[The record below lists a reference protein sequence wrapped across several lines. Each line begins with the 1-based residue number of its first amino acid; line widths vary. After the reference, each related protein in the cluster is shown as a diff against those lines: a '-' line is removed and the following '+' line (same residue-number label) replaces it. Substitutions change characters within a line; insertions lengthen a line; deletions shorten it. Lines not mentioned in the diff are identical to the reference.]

1 MKKIFLLLAIT
12 VAIVSCKNAEDKKS
26 DTENTA
32 TEAALNVQIYK
43 GEFLY
48 LADAAVLKGD
58 NFIYG
63 VTIDDTMQQLADQV
77 KSIKKDDFDMVPVI
91 VKGSLS
97 KKAEGA
103 EGWDEIITITEI
115 INVSSTPSEADIKIE
130 ENKS

>member
-1 MKKIFLLLAIT
+1 MKNIFLLLAL
-12 VAIVSCKNAEDKKS
+12 AIATVSCKNTEDKK
-26 DTENTA
+26 TEINSSEETAVNTR
-32 TEAALNVQIYK
+32 TFE

-63 VTIDDTMQQLADQV
+63 VTIDDTMHQLADQV
-77 KSIKKDDFDMVPVI
+77 KSVKQDDFDMVPVI

-115 INVSSTPSEADIKIE
+115 VNVSKTPSEADIKIE

>member
-12 VAIVSCKNAEDKKS
+12 VAIISCKNAEDKKS
-26 DTENTA
+26 ESENTA

-115 INVSSTPSEADIKIE
+115 INVSNTPSEADIKIE

>member
-1 MKKIFLLLAIT
+1 MKKIFLLLVIAI
-12 VAIVSCKNAEDKKS
+12 AIVSCKNAEDKKS
-26 DTENTA
+26 ETENNVA
-32 TEAALNVQIYK
+32 EAAVNVQMFK

-63 VTIDDTMQQLADQV
+63 VTIDETMHQLADQV
-77 KSIKKDDFDMVPVI
+77 KSIKKDEFDMVPVI
-91 VKGSLS
+91 VKGNIT
-97 KKAEGA
+97 KKPEGA

-115 INVSSTPSEADIKIE
+115 VNVSNTPSEADIKIE